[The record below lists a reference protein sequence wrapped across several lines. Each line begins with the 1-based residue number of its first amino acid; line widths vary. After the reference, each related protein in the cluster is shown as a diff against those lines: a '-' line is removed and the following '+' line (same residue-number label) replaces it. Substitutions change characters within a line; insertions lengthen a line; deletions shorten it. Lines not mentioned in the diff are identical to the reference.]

1 MTAQINDVFRY
12 RNREYAVAGISE
24 GELFDPT
31 LLCLEPAGT
40 STACWRGYQAI
51 FACLAHSLCWMRST

>member
-1 MTAQINDVFRY
+1 MTAQINDKFLY

-24 GELFDPT
+24 GDVFDPA
-31 LLCLEPAGT
+31 LLGLEPAGT

-51 FACLAHSLCWMRST
+51 FALAG